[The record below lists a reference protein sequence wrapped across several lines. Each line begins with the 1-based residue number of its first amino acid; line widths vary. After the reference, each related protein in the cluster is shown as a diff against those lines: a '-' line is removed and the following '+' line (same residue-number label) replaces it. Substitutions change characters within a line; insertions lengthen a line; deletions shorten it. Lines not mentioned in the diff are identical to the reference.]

1 MRRFLLVTS
10 CLLATSW
17 LIAACAASGGPPGE
31 TLVPDAGS
39 RDARP
44 IPEGSPMDSPTS
56 CLLGTPDTCAACGNI
71 CPGKDDPGSKR
82 TCTDSSATAVCGMMC
97 LGEFYDVDGKD
108 DTGCE
113 AEDAPVHDSEA
124 TALAIKLPDGNDT
137 TYKSNPLN
145 VADHIYNDDRAHD
158 GSPAL
163 RPLGREDWWKVTTV
177 GVGAPG
183 DMAACLG
190 ITNFPADD
198 VFEVCISEPASTQF
212 LTSSCKQVKGGAP
225 STCVSPA
232 NGTATGPYLVRV
244 KKISGANTL
253 NAYALFLLH

>member
-1 MRRFLLVTS
+1 MRRAFLLTPFV
-10 CLLATSW
+10 L
-17 LIAACAASGGPPGE
+17 AACAASGGSGDDTP
-31 TLVPDAGS
+31 VQDAGT
-39 RDARP
+39 RDARRIVDAAP
-44 IPEGSPMDSPTS
+44 IDAPTS
-56 CLLGTPDTCAACGNI
+56 CLLGTADTCASCGNI

-82 TCTDSSATAVCGMMC
+82 TCTDSSSTAVCGMSC

-108 DTGCE
+108 ETGCE
-113 AEDAPVHDSEA
+113 AEDQPVHDAEA
-124 TALAIKLPDGNDT
+124 TATLITLPDGNDT

-145 VADHIYNDDRAHD
+145 LSDHVYGDERPHD
-158 GSPAL
+158 APPAT

-177 GVGAPG
+177 GAGAPG
-183 DMAACLG
+183 DMGACLG
-190 ITNFPADD
+190 ISNFPADD

-225 STCVSPA
+225 STCVNPA

-244 KKISGANTL
+244 RKIEGASTA